1 MVIDLLVCSLA
12 YHRMHGAIFQ
22 ILQDVNSW
30 VVRPQ

>member
-22 ILQDVNSW
+22 VLQDVNSW
-30 VVRPQ
+30 LFRLQ